1 MLNPRNRQVRKSW
14 LTMPKLSKE
23 SDRIVMLRF
32 YFILAVFAALVILKI
47 VNPRWWQEF
56 NRCSLRD
63 QQMLQGQ

>member
-1 MLNPRNRQVRKSW
+1 
-14 LTMPKLSKE
+14 MPKLSKE
-23 SDRIVMLRF
+23 SDRIVMLRL